1 MRKLCVCLFY
11 GLCVFTIVFSLFWM
25 ALPKLR
31 LPVPDPGSEA
41 PPSSAADLA
50 AQALPELAAQSYRLC
65 DKGGRVAVY
74 RCGTDGQPEVLITIT
89 GIYTNLLPE
98 NDALRIKRGVTV
110 YSERELDLLLE
121 DSGRVSAIC
130 LLFIPILQLF
140 LLTFRYEK
148 HIIGMQGKVF

>member
-1 MRKLCVCLFY
+1 MRKLCTCLFY

-25 ALPKLR
+25 ALPKLS

-50 AQALPELAAQSYRLC
+50 AQAMPELAAQSYRLC

-74 RCGTDGQPEVLITIT
+74 RCGTNSQPDVLVTVT

-98 NDALRIKRGVTV
+98 NDAVRIGNWTCCWKIWAVECRMLNF
-110 YSERELDLLLE
+110 YLLLL
-121 DSGRVSAIC
+121 II
-130 LLFIPILQLF
+130 FIDIP
-140 LLTFRYEK
+140 
-148 HIIGMQGKVF
+148 M

>member
-50 AQALPELAAQSYRLC
+50 AQALPELAAQ
-65 DKGGRVAVY
+65 
-74 RCGTDGQPEVLITIT
+74 RCTANGNWTCCWKTWE
-89 GIYTNLLPE
+89 
-98 NDALRIKRGVTV
+98 
-110 YSERELDLLLE
+110 SERILPIFY
-121 DSGRVSAIC
+121 SNFAIV
-130 LLFIPILQLF
+130 FVDIPI
-140 LLTFRYEK
+140 
-148 HIIGMQGKVF
+148 

>member
-25 ALPKLR
+25 ALPKLS

-50 AQALPELAAQSYRLC
+50 AQAMPELAAQSYRLC

-74 RCGTDGQPEVLITIT
+74 RCGTDGQPDACYRHRHLHQSSAGERCRAHQARCDRCTANGNWTCCWKIWGLSAECSIF
-89 GIYTNLLPE
+89 IYF
-98 NDALRIKRGVTV
+98 
-110 YSERELDLLLE
+110 Y
-121 DSGRVSAIC
+121 
-130 LLFIPILQLF
+130 
-140 LLTFRYEK
+140 
-148 HIIGMQGKVF
+148 

>member
-74 RCGTDGQPEVLITIT
+74 RCGTDGPSPAST
-89 GIYTNLLPE
+89 
-98 NDALRIKRGVTV
+98 RISCRRTMLCA
-110 YSERELDLLLE
+110 S
-121 DSGRVSAIC
+121 SAA
-130 LLFIPILQLF
+130 
-140 LLTFRYEK
+140 
-148 HIIGMQGKVF
+148 

>member
-1 MRKLCVCLFY
+1 MFLHAQTVHLPVLRAVRIHHRVQPVLDDPAKL
-11 GLCVFTIVFSLFWM
+11 S
-25 ALPKLR
+25 

-50 AQALPELAAQSYRLC
+50 AQAMPELAAQSYRLC

-74 RCGTDGQPEVLITIT
+74 RCGTNGQPDVLVTVT

-98 NDALRIKRGVTV
+98 NDAVRIKRGVTV

-121 DSGRVSAIC
+121 DLG
-130 LLFIPILQLF
+130 
-140 LLTFRYEK
+140 
-148 HIIGMQGKVF
+148 G